1 MMLWLILL
9 FVLFA
14 AVFLFLL
21 FPAHA
26 SREMRK
32 PFEHRAYAHRGLYS
46 PDQSVPENSLPA
58 FRLAVEA
65 AGAELDVRTAR
76 SSSFMTTIW
85 QRRLRS
91 GAAYATFTLE
101 EPQYFRFSEQTNG
114 SRFFD
119 VLKYFMAGSP

>member
-1 MMLWLILL
+1 MLWLILL

-26 SREMRK
+26 SREMRQ

-65 AGAELDVRTAR
+65 GYGAELDVQLTKA
-76 SSSFMTTIW
+76 I
-85 QRRLRS
+85 QIVVLHDDEVRLD
-91 GAAYATFTLE
+91 AA
-101 EPQYFRFSEQTNG
+101 SELHL
-114 SRFFD
+114 RCKPAFIP
-119 VLKYFMAGSP
+119 LL